1 MPERLPVKR
10 IVRGY
15 AVVFGTVVL
24 SIGLWLFEMARAGEM
39 HTNPWIYPAKVGSHG
54 TLILMCWAFLLA
66 TRFGPIERLFG
77 GLDKVYKAHRVIGE
91 AAFFLI
97 FLHPIFLA
105 IARSDS
111 PAEFARYLWISDDW
125 ARNTGLV
132 AFAAFT
138 VLVVLSIYW
147 KIAYQRWKR
156 THDLF
161 GLVLVLV
168 AIHAVLGRGEM
179 VKYPLLTVWYASW
192 TTVGL
197 AAYVYIRV
205 LYRFFGPQYDVVTS
219 AVRQRPDD
227 VSEVYLKPVGR
238 RMEFAAGQFLYVSFD
253 SDAVTS
259 EPHPFSI
266 SSPPQDQELR
276 LSIKRLGD
284 WTGDVHRIRPGER
297 ARVWGP
303 YGHLGEVLLEQ
314 PDLPAVMIGGGIG
327 ITPFLSIIGAEVFAR
342 RTEASVLIYAVPNE
356 AKQVYA
362 EEITSRAAQL
372 PNLRAVMH
380 LSDEAG
386 YIDEKFLRETLER
399 PLRDYVWMLCGPD
412 AMTAS
417 VQERLQAAGVRSKQI
432 LIESFDIR

>member
-1 MPERLPVKR
+1 M
-10 IVRGY
+10 VRGY

-24 SIGLWLFEMARAGEM
+24 SIGLWLVEMARAGEM

-54 TLILMCWAFLLA
+54 TLILMCWAFILA
-66 TRFGPIERLFG
+66 TRFRPIEQLFG

-91 AAFFLI
+91 TAFFLI
-97 FLHPIFLA
+97 FLHPICLA

-111 PAEFARYLWISDDW
+111 LTGFAGYLWFSDDW
-125 ARNTGLV
+125 ARNTGIL
-132 AFAAFT
+132 AFAAFAI
-138 VLVVLSIYW
+138 LVVLSIYW

-168 AIHAVLGRGEM
+168 AIHAILGRGEM

-192 TTVGL
+192 TAVGL

-205 LYRFFGPQYDVVTS
+205 LYRFIGPQYNMVTTE
-219 AVRQRPDD
+219 VRQRPDETT
-227 VSEVYLKPVGR
+227 EVYLKPVGR
-238 RMEFAAGQFLYVSFD
+238 RMQFEEGQFLYLSYD

-266 SSPPQDQELR
+266 SSSPEDQNLR
-276 LSIKRLGD
+276 LTIKRLGD

-303 YGHLGEVLLEQ
+303 YGQFGKALQEQ
-314 PDLPAVMIGGGIG
+314 PDLPVVMIAGGVG
-327 ITPFLSIIGAEVFAR
+327 ITPFLSIIGSEAFAHRKEVG
-342 RTEASVLIYAVPNE
+342 VLIYSVPHQ

-362 EEITSRAAQL
+362 DEITSRAAQL
-372 PNLRAVMH
+372 PTLRAVIH

-386 YIDEKFLRETLER
+386 YIDENYLRETLER
-399 PLRDYVWMLCGPD
+399 PLPDYVWMLCGPD
-412 AMTAS
+412 EMTDS
-417 VQERLQAAGVRSKQI
+417 IQAQLEAEGVRPEQI